1 MTEKMRTEQNR
12 KSVYIVAALCA
23 LIFLGGIG
31 GMIWNLTRSHGR
43 QVEILAGW
51 ENLYT
56 LDLAQAEDQTFTVTY
71 GGRSNEIEIRDH
83 QIRVKAADCPDQIC
97 VHMDWLEAA
106 PIVCLPNRLSI
117 QYAGRRERV
126 RAGRGGRTK
135 NVIFRNASEKI

>member
-1 MTEKMRTEQNR
+1 MEEGTKTGQNR
-12 KSVYIVAALCA
+12 KAVYIVAALCA

-31 GMIWNLTRSHGR
+31 GMLWNLTRSHGR
-43 QVEILAGW
+43 QVEILQDGKI
-51 ENLYT
+51 LYT

-71 GGRSNEIEIRDH
+71 GGRSNEIEIRAH

-117 QYAGRRERV
+117 QYADGES
-126 RAGRGGRTK
+126 
-135 NVIFRNASEKI
+135 ASGLDAVAN

>member
-1 MTEKMRTEQNR
+1 MEEGTKTGQNR
-12 KSVYIVAALCA
+12 KAVYIVAALCA

-31 GMIWNLTRSHGR
+31 GMLWNLTRSHDR
-43 QVEILAGW
+43 QVEILQDGKI
-51 ENLYT
+51 LYT

-117 QYAGRRERV
+117 QYADGE
-126 RAGRGGRTK
+126 G
-135 NVIFRNASEKI
+135 ASGLDAVAN

>member
-1 MTEKMRTEQNR
+1 MTEKMRTGQNR
-12 KSVYIVAALCA
+12 KTGYIVAALCA
-23 LIFLGGIG
+23 LIFLSGIG

-43 QVEILAGW
+43 QVEILQDGKI
-51 ENLYT
+51 LYT

-117 QYAGRRERV
+117 QYADGES
-126 RAGRGGRTK
+126 
-135 NVIFRNASEKI
+135 ASGLDAVAN

>member
-1 MTEKMRTEQNR
+1 MEEGTKTGQNR
-12 KSVYIVAALCA
+12 KAVYIVAALCA

-43 QVEILAGW
+43 QVEILQDG
-51 ENLYT
+51 ELLYT
-56 LDLAQAEDQTFTVTY
+56 LNLDQAEDQTFTVTY
-71 GGRSNEIEIRDH
+71 EGRSNEIEIRDH

-117 QYAGRRERV
+117 QYADGES
-126 RAGRGGRTK
+126 
-135 NVIFRNASEKI
+135 ASGLDAVTN

>member
-1 MTEKMRTEQNR
+1 MEEGTKTGQNR
-12 KSVYIVAALCA
+12 KAVYIVAALCA

-43 QVEILAGW
+43 QVEILQDGKI
-51 ENLYT
+51 LYT
-56 LDLAQAEDQTFTVTY
+56 LDLAQAEDQTFTVNY
-71 GGRSNEIEIRDH
+71 GGRTNEIEIRDH

-117 QYAGRRERV
+117 QYADGE
-126 RAGRGGRTK
+126 G
-135 NVIFRNASEKI
+135 ASGLDAVAN

>member
-1 MTEKMRTEQNR
+1 MTGLRFRMTEEIQTKQKR
-12 KSVYIVAALCA
+12 KAVYMVAALCA

-43 QVEILAGW
+43 QVEILQDGKI
-51 ENLYT
+51 LYT
-56 LDLAQAEDQTFTVTY
+56 LDLAQAGDQTFTVTY

-117 QYAGRRERV
+117 QYADGES
-126 RAGRGGRTK
+126 
-135 NVIFRNASEKI
+135 ASGLDAVAN

>member
-1 MTEKMRTEQNR
+1 MTEKMRTGQNR
-12 KSVYIVAALCA
+12 KAVYIVAALCA

-43 QVEILAGW
+43 QVEILQDGKI
-51 ENLYT
+51 LYT

-71 GGRSNEIEIRDH
+71 GGRTNEIEIRDH

-97 VHMDWLEAA
+97 VHMDWLEDA

-117 QYAGRRERV
+117 QYADGE
-126 RAGRGGRTK
+126 G
-135 NVIFRNASEKI
+135 ASGLDAVAN

>member
-1 MTEKMRTEQNR
+1 MEEGTKTGQNR
-12 KSVYIVAALCA
+12 KAVYIVAALCA
-23 LIFLGGIG
+23 VLFLGGIG

-43 QVEILAGW
+43 QVEILQDGKI
-51 ENLYT
+51 LYT

-71 GGRSNEIEIRDH
+71 GGRTNEIEIRNH

-117 QYAGRRERV
+117 QYADGE
-126 RAGRGGRTK
+126 G
-135 NVIFRNASEKI
+135 ASGLDAVAN

>member
-12 KSVYIVAALCA
+12 KSVYMVAALCA

-43 QVEILAGW
+43 QVEILQDGKI
-51 ENLYT
+51 LYT

-117 QYAGRRERV
+117 QYADGES
-126 RAGRGGRTK
+126 
-135 NVIFRNASEKI
+135 ASGLDAVAN

>member
-43 QVEILAGW
+43 QLESLQDGKI
-51 ENLYT
+51 LYT
-56 LDLAQAEDQTFTVTY
+56 LDLAQAGDQTFTVTY

-117 QYAGRRERV
+117 QYADGESV
-126 RAGRGGRTK
+126 SGLDAVA
-135 NVIFRNASEKI
+135 N

>member
-1 MTEKMRTEQNR
+1 MTGLRFRMTEEIQIKQKR
-12 KSVYIVAALCA
+12 KAVYIVAALCA

-43 QVEILAGW
+43 QVEILQDGKI
-51 ENLYT
+51 LYT

-117 QYAGRRERV
+117 QYADGES
-126 RAGRGGRTK
+126 
-135 NVIFRNASEKI
+135 ASGLDAVAN

>member
-1 MTEKMRTEQNR
+1 MTGLQFRMTEEIQIKQKR
-12 KSVYIVAALCA
+12 KAVYMVAALCA

-43 QVEILAGW
+43 QVEILQDGKI
-51 ENLYT
+51 LYT

-117 QYAGRRERV
+117 QYADGES
-126 RAGRGGRTK
+126 
-135 NVIFRNASEKI
+135 ASGLDAVAN

>member
-1 MTEKMRTEQNR
+1 MEEGTKTGQNR
-12 KSVYIVAALCA
+12 KAVYIVAALCA
-23 LIFLGGIG
+23 VLFLGGIG

-43 QVEILAGW
+43 QVEILQDGKI
-51 ENLYT
+51 LYT

-71 GGRSNEIEIRDH
+71 GGRTNEIEIRNH

-117 QYAGRRERV
+117 QYADGE
-126 RAGRGGRTK
+126 G
-135 NVIFRNASEKI
+135 ASGLDAVVN

>member
-1 MTEKMRTEQNR
+1 MEEGTKTGQNR
-12 KSVYIVAALCA
+12 KAVYIVAALCA

-43 QVEILAGW
+43 QVEILQDGKI
-51 ENLYT
+51 LYT

-71 GGRSNEIEIRDH
+71 GGRTNEIEIRDH
-83 QIRVKAADCPDQIC
+83 QIRVKAADCPDQIR

-117 QYAGRRERV
+117 QYADGE
-126 RAGRGGRTK
+126 G
-135 NVIFRNASEKI
+135 ASGLDAVAN

>member
-1 MTEKMRTEQNR
+1 MTEKMRTGQNR
-12 KSVYIVAALCA
+12 KAVYMVAALCA

-43 QVEILAGW
+43 QVEILQDGKI
-51 ENLYT
+51 LYT

-117 QYAGRRERV
+117 QYADGES
-126 RAGRGGRTK
+126 
-135 NVIFRNASEKI
+135 ASGLDAVAN

>member
-1 MTEKMRTEQNR
+1 MTGLRFRMTEEIQIKQNR
-12 KSVYIVAALCA
+12 KSVYMVAALCA

-43 QVEILAGW
+43 QVEILQDGKI
-51 ENLYT
+51 LYT

-117 QYAGRRERV
+117 QYVDGE
-126 RAGRGGRTK
+126 G
-135 NVIFRNASEKI
+135 ASGLDAVAN

>member
-1 MTEKMRTEQNR
+1 MEEGTKTGQNR
-12 KSVYIVAALCA
+12 KAVYIVAALCA

-31 GMIWNLTRSHGR
+31 GMLWNLTRSHGR
-43 QVEILAGW
+43 QVEILQDGKI
-51 ENLYT
+51 LYT

-71 GGRSNEIEIRDH
+71 GGRINEIEIRDH

-117 QYAGRRERV
+117 QYADGE
-126 RAGRGGRTK
+126 G
-135 NVIFRNASEKI
+135 ASGLDAVAN

>member
-1 MTEKMRTEQNR
+1 MEEGTKTGQNR
-12 KSVYIVAALCA
+12 KAVYIVAALCA
-23 LIFLGGIG
+23 LSFLGGIG

-43 QVEILAGW
+43 QVEILQDGKI
-51 ENLYT
+51 LYT

-71 GGRSNEIEIRDH
+71 GGRTNEIEIRDH

-117 QYAGRRERV
+117 QYADGE
-126 RAGRGGRTK
+126 G
-135 NVIFRNASEKI
+135 ASGLDAVSN

>member
-1 MTEKMRTEQNR
+1 MTEKMRTGQNR
-12 KSVYIVAALCA
+12 KAVYIVAALCA

-43 QVEILAGW
+43 QVEILQDGKI
-51 ENLYT
+51 LYT

-71 GGRSNEIEIRDH
+71 GGRTNEIEIRDH

-97 VHMDWLEAA
+97 VHMDWLEDA

-117 QYAGRRERV
+117 QYADGE
-126 RAGRGGRTK
+126 G
-135 NVIFRNASEKI
+135 ASGLDAVSN

>member
-1 MTEKMRTEQNR
+1 MEEGTKTGQNR
-12 KSVYIVAALCA
+12 KAVYIVAALCA
-23 LIFLGGIG
+23 LSFLGGIG

-43 QVEILAGW
+43 QVEILQDGKI
-51 ENLYT
+51 LYT
-56 LDLAQAEDQTFTVTY
+56 LDLAQADDQTFTVTY

-117 QYAGRRERV
+117 QYADGES
-126 RAGRGGRTK
+126 
-135 NVIFRNASEKI
+135 ASGLDAVAN

>member
-1 MTEKMRTEQNR
+1 MTEKMRTGQNR
-12 KSVYIVAALCA
+12 KAVYIVAALCA

-43 QVEILAGW
+43 QVEILQDGKI
-51 ENLYT
+51 LYT
-56 LDLAQAEDQTFTVTY
+56 LDLAQAGDQTFTVTY

-117 QYAGRRERV
+117 QYADGES
-126 RAGRGGRTK
+126 
-135 NVIFRNASEKI
+135 ASGLDAVAN

>member
-1 MTEKMRTEQNR
+1 MEEGTKTGQNR
-12 KSVYIVAALCA
+12 KVVYIVAALCA
-23 LIFLGGIG
+23 VLFLGGIG
-31 GMIWNLTRSHGR
+31 GMLWNLTRSHDR
-43 QVEILAGW
+43 QVEILQDGKI
-51 ENLYT
+51 LYT

-117 QYAGRRERV
+117 QYADGES
-126 RAGRGGRTK
+126 
-135 NVIFRNASEKI
+135 ASGLDAVAN